1 MSDERIT
8 ILLQNLIKIADGNF
22 EVDMPMSDRQDEI
35 EAIAMGVEMLADE
48 LKSATVAKE
57 IARRNERRLKKILE
71 NIGEG
76 VLEVNSKQEV
86 IYANNKALDILKKDE
101 DELVGLRIGSFFKI
115 KDTQSPLNLRKLS
128 TGGNVL
134 LVNAIVE
141 KRQLVLSLN
150 ANILGGESTFITFLD
165 VTEACIASARRR
177 IREILNH
184 ERDRQEIAC
193 RIREEVAQVL
203 NAVAI
208 QFSTVENQSKN
219 EYLNDQLRLS
229 TVLLRESIK
238 EIRNITQ
245 DLSPVELH
253 YGLKDSLES
262 LMQGFRETTPTASFT
277 LRCINLENAKF
288 DKSFEKVVYSIIE
301 SAIGVGVNHGNSS
314 DIGIVVELK
323 DDDLYVDYYDIG
335 NGFEFTALG
344 EIDEI
349 TSISDRVATYQGTI
363 RLDSEFGMGLSMYI
377 HFEVK
382 ELLLSL

>member
-134 LVNAIVE
+134 LVNTIVE

-150 ANILGGESTFITFLD
+150 ANILAGESTFITFLD
-165 VTEACIASARRR
+165 VTEAYIASARRR

-208 QFSTVENQSKN
+208 QFSTVENKSKN

-262 LMQGFRETTPTASFT
+262 LMRGFRETTPTASFT
-277 LRCINLENAKF
+277 LRCINLDNAKF

>member
-165 VTEACIASARRR
+165 VTEAYIASARRR

-208 QFSTVENQSKN
+208 QFSTVENKSKN

-262 LMQGFRETTPTASFT
+262 LMQGFRETTPAASFT